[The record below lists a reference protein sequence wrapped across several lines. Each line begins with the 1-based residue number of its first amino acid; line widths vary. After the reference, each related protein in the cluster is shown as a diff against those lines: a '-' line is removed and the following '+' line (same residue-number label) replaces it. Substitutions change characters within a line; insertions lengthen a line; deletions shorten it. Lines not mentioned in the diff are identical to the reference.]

1 MKHGKNKQNAPS
13 ESMLSRVGSWTR
25 GPRGSIVLLS
35 AFTLI
40 ALAKP
45 MGLLLWARIR
55 ILTSLPKTAIAD
67 DPTTVNKGPELVPD
81 LDPGLPTTLE
91 FRSDPFWIDPH
102 IYPNPMF
109 AVPNATIL
117 DALPKA
123 EPIAVEDTRGLD
135 IAAAREAAERFRLQ
149 SAGRGL
155 SMAVIDG
162 RMYRIGDALEGAGD
176 MRFVLTEVLEGR
188 VVLECDGEH
197 FELFLNG
204 RQGGSHG
211 GRHDKPLRK

>member
-1 MKHGKNKQNAPS
+1 MKHGKNKQVLPS
-13 ESMLSRVGSWTR
+13 SSMLSRVGSWTR

-35 AFTLI
+35 AFTVI

-67 DPTTVNKGPELVPD
+67 DPTTPNKGPELVPD
-81 LDPGLPTTLE
+81 LDPELPTTLE

-102 IYPNPMF
+102 SYPNATF
-109 AVPNATIL
+109 AVPNAVNVESV
-117 DALPKA
+117 PKV
-123 EPIAVEDTRGLD
+123 EPVTVEETHGID
-135 IAAAREAAERFRLQ
+135 IEAARLATERFRLQ

-188 VVLECDGEH
+188 VVLEHGGEH
-197 FELFLNG
+197 FELFLYG
-204 RQGGSHG
+204 RQG
-211 GRHDKPLRK
+211 KPLPK